1 MEHGEDSTL
10 PVRSGGTIVNNI
22 FVSVNQTNS
31 LLFNIKAVIYNY
43 IPTVNDQVKA
53 LLSVLHNLY
62 VIQILL
68 DKPNPYIYLVFDE
81 FQKPSE
87 NYKGSVAQL

>member
-22 FVSVNQTNS
+22 FVSVNQTNR

-68 DKPNPYIYLVFDE
+68 DKPNPYLYLVFDE
-81 FQKPSE
+81 LQKTS
-87 NYKGSVAQL
+87 